1 MSEEGRFFE
10 ETGLSKV
17 GSALVGIGASFFLK
31 PPNLNITG
39 KPEVLKSGE
48 SESGIIQHSL
58 PRNAKLV

>member
-1 MSEEGRFFE
+1 M
-10 ETGLSKV
+10 
-17 GSALVGIGASFFLK
+17 VGIGASFFN

-58 PRNAKLV
+58 HAMQSLFSLQWLYGSVVLALDA